1 MNGPATC
8 TNEHCS
14 LINAE
19 ELLLLY
25 YCLNRLRNLL
35 LRCGLGFFEII
46 DFLFPLQLLIV
57 TPVASVT
64 AIAGSEGFCCVLLS
78 TVKTVFCDF
87 EVAAHMTANVC

>member
-1 MNGPATC
+1 MDGPATC
-8 TNEHCS
+8 TNEHS
-14 LINAE
+14 SFVYTE

-25 YCLNRLRNLL
+25 NCLNRLQSLL
-35 LRCGLGFFEII
+35 LRCGMGFFEII

-57 TPVASVT
+57 SPVASVA
-64 AIAGSEGFCCVLLS
+64 AIAGGEGFCCVLLS